1 MFDIQENLKLLP
13 EKPGV
18 YIHKD
23 ALGQIIYVGKA
34 ISLRRRVRQ
43 YFQSKKNMP
52 EKVKSMVEHIEE
64 FEYITTDSEM
74 EALILEC
81 NLIKKYKPKYNIL
94 LRDDKTYPY
103 IKVTMREKFPRVLK
117 TRRVIHDGSRYF
129 GPYSDAGAVNEIID
143 LLDSVYMLKRCSAA
157 SFPEN
162 FRPCLNYH
170 IEQCRGICAGKVGQE
185 EYAEVIEQVLDFLKG
200 HNKPVIEM
208 LEQKMQEAAAR
219 TDFEKAAEY
228 RDRITDVKTIG
239 SKQKVVLSSAG
250 DMDLILTANG
260 SSGAHIILF
269 YVRGGK
275 LSGRDSFHM
284 DVEGEDGRGEM
295 IASFIKQYYTKALLI
310 PKELAVEYESEDKE
324 ILEEWLTMQK
334 GSKVHIYKPQKGDKR
349 ALMEMA
355 SRDVI
360 EMMKGLDERA
370 ELHRERV
377 NAVSAELNRI
387 FGKKWM
393 QLSGQRLDSCS
404 WRIEAYDISNIAG
417 TDSVG
422 GMVVFENGKP
432 QRRDYR
438 KFKIKT
444 IEGPDDYAS
453 MREVIYRRFRRA
465 QKGDPGFA
473 KRPDILFIDGGHGH
487 INAVQEVLDAMG
499 ENIIVAGMVKDD
511 RHRTRGLIVG
521 GDELK
526 LKEFPVLYRYVTG
539 IQDEVHRFAI
549 DYHHRIRNKSMS
561 KSVLDDAPG
570 IGERRKENLLKHFG
584 SIEKIKAADIDSL
597 SEVDGMTKKSAQQL
611 INYFKE
617 LDLKGENNG
626 LE

>member
-34 ISLRRRVRQ
+34 VSLRRRVRQ

-64 FEYITTDSEM
+64 FEYIITDSEM

-103 IKVTMREKFPRVLK
+103 IKVTMRDRFPRLLK
-117 TRRVIHDGSRYF
+117 TRRVTDDGSRYF

-143 LLDSVYMLKRCSAA
+143 LLDSVYMLKRCSAS
-157 SFPEN
+157 SFSDD

-170 IEQCRGICAGKVGQE
+170 IEQCRGICNGKVTQE
-185 EYAEVIEQVLDFLKG
+185 EYATVIEKVLDFLKG

-208 LEQKMQEAAAR
+208 LEQKMQEAAAKL
-219 TDFEKAAEY
+219 DFEKAAEY

-239 SKQKVVLSSAG
+239 EKQKVVLSSAG
-250 DMDLILTANG
+250 DMDLLLTANS
-260 SSGAHIILF
+260 SSGAYVILF

-284 DVEGEDGRGEM
+284 DVEGEDERGQM
-295 IASFIKQYYTKALLI
+295 ISSFIKQYYTKELLI
-310 PKELAVEYESEDKE
+310 PKELAVEYEPEDIDVLK
-324 ILEEWLTMQK
+324 EWLTAMK
-334 GSKVHIYKPQKGDKR
+334 GSKVNVYKPQKGDKH

-360 EMMKGLDERA
+360 EMMKGLDEKA
-370 ELHRERV
+370 EIRRERV
-377 NAVSAELNRI
+377 NAVGAELNRI
-387 FGKKWM
+387 FGEKWM
-393 QLSGQRLDSCS
+393 ELSGENLSSCS
-404 WRIEAYDISNIAG
+404 WRIEAYDISNTSG
-417 TDSVG
+417 VDSVG

-444 IEGPDDYAS
+444 IDGPDDYAS

-473 KRPDILFIDGGHGH
+473 KRPDILFVDGGQGH
-487 INAVQEVLDAMG
+487 ISAVTEVLDAMG

-511 RHRTRGLIVG
+511 RHRTRGLIFDG
-521 GDELK
+521 NELE
-526 LKEFPVLYRYVTG
+526 LKEFPVLFRYVTG

-549 DYHHRIRNKSMS
+549 DYHHSIRNKSMS

-570 IGERRKENLLKHFG
+570 IGTRRKESLLKHFG
-584 SIEKIKAADIDSL
+584 SIEKIKEADMDSL
-597 SEVDGMTKKSAQQL
+597 SSVDGMTKKSAQQL
-611 INYFKE
+611 KDYFKE
-617 LDLKGENNG
+617 LDSKGENDG
-626 LE
+626 LG